1 MVTDDAIQT
10 TYIRSDQEMFLSTS
24 ANSSL
29 SHITNNSF
37 SYKTIFDELNNG
49 VPTILSCLCYF
60 IQFFICLKE
69 MYIFIDQR

>member
-1 MVTDDAIQT
+1 MTTDGAIQV
-10 TYIRSDQEMFLSTS
+10 YIRSVREMFPFPS

-60 IQFFICLKE
+60 IQFLICLKE